1 MSRITSMKKLF
12 HSKIYDKIELIV
24 NKKTKIIFEFIINQD
39 SVDNILEELIKEMH
53 DNFDNTEDIKKD
65 LLTLIKSNR
74 ICLIS
79 YD

>member
-24 NKKTKIIFEFIINQD
+24 NKKTKIIFEFILNQD

-53 DNFDNTEDIKKD
+53 DNFDNTEVIKKD

>member
-1 MSRITSMKKLF
+1 MSRITSIKKLF

-24 NKKTKIIFEFIINQD
+24 NKKTKIIFDFILKTD
-39 SVDNILEELIKEMH
+39 SVDNVLNELIKEMR
-53 DNFDNTEDIKKD
+53 DNFDNTEVIKKD
-65 LLTLIKSNR
+65 LQTLIKSNR